1 MARAKIS
8 PELKAALADLTEKEK
23 DKLINRLLPRNQK
36 LVHKLEYQL
45 LEYAATQ
52 EERRDKVI
60 DHIMEAMDRYPVYYY
75 SPGYLLLTLRELS
88 GKITYHKDITAD
100 KLGEVELN
108 YLMLIEGLERNLSP
122 LKRAG
127 YFSMK
132 SLNEYVVKRVI
143 KLQKLTAKL
152 HEDYLLEFE
161 EDMIKMGELLSEIPT
176 MENFIREYD
185 LDMNSLIEGQLPSE
199 LS

>member
-23 DKLINRLLPRNQK
+23 DKLINRLLPRDQK

-45 LEYAATQ
+45 LEYSATQ
-52 EERRDKVI
+52 EERRDKVKDQI
-60 DHIMEAMDRYPVYYY
+60 IESMDRYPVYYY

-176 MENFIREYD
+176 MENFIREHD

>member
-23 DKLINRLLPRNQK
+23 DKLINRLLPRDQK

-45 LEYAATQ
+45 LEYSATQ
-52 EERRDKVI
+52 EERRDKVKDQI
-60 DHIMEAMDRYPVYYY
+60 IEAMDRYPVYYY

-161 EDMIKMGELLSEIPT
+161 EDMIKIGELLSEIPT
-176 MENFIREYD
+176 MENFIREHD

>member
-23 DKLINRLLPRNQK
+23 DKLINRLLPRDQK

-52 EERRDKVI
+52 EERRDKVR
-60 DHIMEAMDRYPVYYY
+60 DQIMEAMDRYPVYYY

-176 MENFIREYD
+176 MENFIREHD